1 MKVTILSLSLLCICI
16 KSYQITTKLKST
28 RLSLSMR
35 LKAISPSTVKELIPS
50 RVTNEQWRSYWGVN
64 KKDR

>member
-1 MKVTILSLSLLCICI
+1 MKVTFLSLSMLCICI
-16 KSYQITTKLKST
+16 KSHQITIKLKST